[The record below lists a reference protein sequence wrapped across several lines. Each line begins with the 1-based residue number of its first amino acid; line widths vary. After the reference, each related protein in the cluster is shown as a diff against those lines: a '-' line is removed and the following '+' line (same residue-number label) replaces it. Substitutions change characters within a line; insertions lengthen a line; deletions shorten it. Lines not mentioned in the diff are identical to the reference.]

1 MIIVT
6 KTNTGAQALRRR
18 ICGTIFVRYC
28 LSRKPTGYRELFTVE
43 TNQKK
48 RSIRAVGV
56 DSEGRHILEHYEEY
70 SIGSAIG
77 SAGAYYVL
85 TDQEFR

>member
-28 LSRKPTGYRELFTVE
+28 PKYISDVFIIQLFDIFALFCYHRNMKTPGY
-43 TNQKK
+43 
-48 RSIRAVGV
+48 
-56 DSEGRHILEHYEEY
+56 DP
-70 SIGSAIG
+70 
-77 SAGAYYVL
+77 
-85 TDQEFR
+85 